1 MLLVDDIQFIIGKES
16 TQEEFSILLTT
27 CTWQES
33 RSSSLANVPQ
43 KDIETLEAGL
53 RTGFEWELIADISFP
68 DYETRMDMPIKKDNK
83 KGGHMN
89 ELQIFKNEE
98 FGEVRTVTIDN
109 EPWFVGKDVATALG
123 YKDTSDALKKHVSED
138 DKRILKPGE
147 MPTLKMSNYGAY
159 IINESGLYA
168 LIFGSKLGS
177 AKRFKHWVT
186 SEVLPTIRK
195 TGRYQMQT
203 PQGKELLAL
212 AVLEARKT
220 IEAQA
225 AEIGRM
231 KPKEIFA
238 DAVATSKQSILIG
251 QLAKLICQ
259 NGHEIGQKRLFKWMR
274 ENGYLMKSGSDYN
287 MPMQRYVE
295 QGLFE
300 IKESSI
306 ANPDGSTRLTR
317 TTKVTGKGQ
326 QYFIN
331 KFLGC

>member
-1 MLLVDDIQFIIGKES
+1 MQ
-16 TQEEFSILLTT
+16 
-27 CTWQES
+27 
-33 RSSSLANVPQ
+33 
-43 KDIETLEAGL
+43 
-53 RTGFEWELIADISFP
+53 
-68 DYETRMDMPIKKDNK
+68 
-83 KGGHMN
+83 
-89 ELQIFKNEE
+89 ELQIFKSNE

-109 EPWFVGKDVATALG
+109 EPWFVGKDVAEALG
-123 YKDTSDALKKHVSED
+123 YQNGSRDINTHVSEED
-138 DKRILKPGE
+138 RKIL
-147 MPTLKMSNYGAY
+147 TAQNYQSGTFEIPNRGLT

-168 LIFGSKLGS
+168 LIFGSKLES

-195 TGRYQMQT
+195 TGGYQMQA
-203 PQGKELLAL
+203 PRGKELLAL
-212 AVLEARKT
+212 AVLEAQKT
-220 IEAQA
+220 IEEKNAQI
-225 AEIGRM
+225 ERM
-231 KPKEIFA
+231 RPKEIFA

-287 MPMQRYVE
+287 MPIQRYVE

-306 ANPDGSTRLTR
+306 ANPDGSTRITR

-331 KFLGC
+331 KFLGGAA